1 MCAGYKR
8 LEHQNISPDS
18 PHIGDHHQH
27 IISSQDYKDLEELS
41 TIIMKI
47 IEDDQHS
54 QFIKPPSVLLDE
66 V

>member
-8 LEHQNISPDS
+8 LKHQNISP
-18 PHIGDHHQH
+18 HIQDHHQH
-27 IISSQDYKDLEELS
+27 IISSTNYKGLEELS
-41 TIIMKI
+41 TIIINI

-54 QFIKPPSVLLDE
+54 QFIKPPGFLLGL